1 LHHLFPRV
9 AHYRLPAMW
18 QEMAPD
24 LVAKGVRAEGRALQA
39 TGPIVW

>member
-1 LHHLFPRV
+1 VL
-9 AHYRLPAMW
+9 W

-24 LVAKGVRAEGRALQA
+24 LVAKGVRTEGRALEA